1 MENFEYILQN
11 LHHNANVFQS
21 LFENISEEQYLW
33 KPSADSWC
41 LLEVLCHLLD
51 EERLDFRY
59 RTEFILNNPGE
70 IPPPFDPLV
79 WVTEHEYLKKDYHP
93 VLEEFLDER
102 ELSVNWLKSLDNPDW
117 DLNFR
122 HPKFGRMTAGYYLK
136 NWLAHDYLHIRQ
148 INRLKYEFYNTLS
161 DTDLSYAGK
170 W

>member
-1 MENFEYILQN
+1 MENFEYILKN
-11 LHHNANVFQS
+11 LHHNSNVFQS

-51 EERLDFRY
+51 EERLDFRF
-59 RTEFILNNPGE
+59 RAEFILKNPGE

-79 WVTEHEYLKKDYHP
+79 WVTEHEYLKKDYHL

-102 ELSVNWLKSLDNPDW
+102 ERSVSWLKSLDNPDW

-122 HPKFGRMTAGYYLK
+122 HPKLGRMTAGLYLK

-148 INRLKYEFYNTLS
+148 INRLKYEFYSRLS